1 MQQRQKGI
9 SYWGVVMAISL
20 FGFAIKVGAA
30 VGPIYLDYF
39 TITRMISGM
48 FKEPAVDEQS
58 IKDFEDG
65 MARRMQMNNPG
76 EMSVKKIMRIHK
88 DGKNFIVDVVYDKR
102 EPLIGNLDVIVS
114 FRKSFSSE
122 NPDGVD
128 LPPEEAEAETV
139 Q

>member
-1 MQQRQKGI
+1 
-9 SYWGVVMAISL
+9 
-20 FGFAIKVGAA
+20 
-30 VGPIYLDYF
+30 
-39 TITRMISGM
+39 
-48 FKEPAVDEQS
+48 
-58 IKDFEDG
+58 
-65 MARRMQMNNPG
+65 
-76 EMSVKKIMRIHK
+76 MRIHK